1 MESARTM
8 ELMPVTKKGIKHISI
23 SQHNLAYSN
32 TNTISQPK
40 NASDLTNYTTNRERI
55 FKGYGR
61 NFLTSPLNFQFL
73 TFFSLLIIMLL
84 SISVEVNGSPFIMSN
99 CLLNPNL
106 AVDPDEAKN
115 CKFGYEV
122 DACGT
127 YFCSKGP
134 KSYCGGKFERYGVCG
149 EGLMC
154 NKCNRCTGCSTKTFQ
169 CWYDD
174 NCIWSSD

>member
-1 MESARTM
+1 MKVIRKEKGQISESQ
-8 ELMPVTKKGIKHISI
+8 IYSSYNNIDSI
-23 SQHNLAYSN
+23 
-32 TNTISQPK
+32 QPK
-40 NASDLTNYTTNRERI
+40 NASYLTKPTTNREKI
-55 FKGYGR
+55 IKGSKR
-61 NFLTSPLNFQFL
+61 NLLTSSWNFQFL
-73 TFFSLLIIMLL
+73 TLCSLIFLMFLFK
-84 SISVEVNGSPFIMSN
+84 SMEVNGSPFVMSN
-99 CLLNPNL
+99 CILNTEL
-106 AVDPDEAKN
+106 AVDPAEAPN
-115 CKFGYEV
+115 CKYGFEV

-127 YFCSKGP
+127 HFCSKGP

>member
-1 MESARTM
+1 MKSTRTM
-8 ELMPVTKKGIKHISI
+8 ELMKVIRKEKGQISD
-23 SQHNLAYSN
+23 SQIYSSYN
-32 TNTISQPK
+32 NIDTILQPK
-40 NASDLTNYTTNRERI
+40 NASHLTKQTTNREKI
-55 FKGYGR
+55 IKGCKR
-61 NFLTSPLNFQFL
+61 NLLTSSWNFQFL
-73 TFFSLLIIMLL
+73 TLCSLLFIMFLFK
-84 SISVEVNGSPFIMSN
+84 SMEVNGSPFVMSN
-99 CLLNPNL
+99 CILNTDL
-106 AVDPDEAKN
+106 AVDPAEAPN
-115 CKFGYEV
+115 CKYGFEV

-127 YFCSKGP
+127 HFCSKGP

>member
-1 MESARTM
+1 MKSTRTM
-8 ELMPVTKKGIKHISI
+8 ELMKVIRKEKGQISE
-23 SQHNLAYSN
+23 SQIYSSYN
-32 TNTISQPK
+32 NIDTILQPK
-40 NASDLTNYTTNRERI
+40 NASHLTKPTANRENKV
-55 FKGYGR
+55 KGCKR
-61 NFLTSPLNFQFL
+61 NLLTSSWNFQFL
-73 TFFSLLIIMLL
+73 TLCSLVFIMFLFK
-84 SISVEVNGSPFIMSN
+84 SMEVNGSPFVMSN
-99 CLLNPNL
+99 CILNTEL
-106 AVDPDEAKN
+106 AVDPEEAQN
-115 CKFGYEV
+115 CKYGFEV

-127 YFCSKGP
+127 HFCSKGP

>member
-1 MESARTM
+1 MKVIRKEKEQISESQ
-8 ELMPVTKKGIKHISI
+8 ICSSYNNID
-23 SQHNLAYSN
+23 
-32 TNTISQPK
+32 TILQPK
-40 NASDLTNYTTNRERI
+40 NASHLTKPTANRENI
-55 FKGYGR
+55 IKGCKR
-61 NFLTSPLNFQFL
+61 NLSSSSWNFQFL
-73 TFFSLLIIMLL
+73 TLCSLLFIMFLFK
-84 SISVEVNGSPFIMSN
+84 SMEVNGSPFVMSN
-99 CLLNPNL
+99 CILNTEQ
-106 AVDPDEAKN
+106 AVDPAEAKN
-115 CKFGYEV
+115 CKYGFEV

-127 YFCSKGP
+127 HFCSKGP